1 MSRYDYRD
9 PGTDPLYCD
18 GLQPDDMPDDQEDTM
33 QFGDWFDIP
42 EDSWCAERRPDEPP
56 AFELSDAVCAW
67 CGEPLPNLDW
77 HPYCS
82 SQCGLYA
89 ELDSVED

>member
-9 PGTDPLYCD
+9 PAQDPLYCD
-18 GLQPDDMPDDQEDTM
+18 GLQPDDMPDDM
-33 QFGDWFDIP
+33 
-42 EDSWCAERRPDEPP
+42 DELTIIDP
-56 AFELSDAVCAW
+56 CAW
-67 CGEPLPNLDW
+67 CGHALPNLDW

-89 ELDSVED
+89 ELDSAEG